1 VIAPD
6 MTPPAIAAARR
17 WFAEDL
23 RVSCHLTS
31 PAIVDAFATVPRERF
46 LGPGP
51 WTMRGLSEGGAYSPA
66 GDDPVLVYHNVAI
79 AIDPSRDLYNGQPG
93 LIARWLEDL
102 AIPKGARVV
111 HIGSGTGYF
120 TAILGQ
126 LVGPSGRVWA
136 VDVDA
141 SLAERARANVAE
153 WPWIEVT
160 HGDGRAG
167 LPPEADVVLVHAG
180 ATHVLDEW
188 LDALVDGGRLLVP
201 LTGAMPAMGATLGK
215 GMMLRVTRKGE
226 DWAARVWSMVA
237 IYSLVGARDDA
248 MNVALGRAMM
258 TGTLM
263 KATRLRRDSH
273 EAEATCVLH
282 GSCCLSE

>member
-1 VIAPD
+1 
-6 MTPPAIAAARR
+6 MTLSATAAARR

-23 RVSCHLTS
+23 RVSCNLTS
-31 PAIVDAFATVPRERF
+31 RAIVDAFATVPRERF

-51 WTMRGLSEGGAYSPA
+51 WTMRGLFEGGAYSPA
-66 GDDPVLVYHNVAI
+66 GDDPALVYHNVSI
-79 AIDPSRDLYNGQPG
+79 AIDASRDLYNGQPG
-93 LIARWLEDL
+93 LVARWLEDL
-102 AIPKGARVV
+102 TVPNGARVV
-111 HIGSGTGYF
+111 HVGSGTGYF

-126 LVGPSGRVWA
+126 LVGPSGHVWA

-160 HGDGRAG
+160 HGDGRTS
-167 LPPEADVVLVHAG
+167 LPPAADVVLVHAG
-180 ATHVLDEW
+180 ATHVLGEW

-215 GMMLRVTRKGE
+215 GMMLRLTRTGQ
-226 DWAARVWSMVA
+226 DWTARVSSMVA
-237 IYSLVGARDDA
+237 IYSLVGGRDDA
-248 MNVALGRAMM
+248 MNAALGKAMM

-263 KATRLRRDSH
+263 KVTRLRRDPH
-273 EAEATCVLH
+273 EPRTGCVLH
-282 GSCCLSE
+282 GRCCLSE

>member
-1 VIAPD
+1 
-6 MTPPAIAAARR
+6 MTTRTTAAARQ

-23 RVSCHLTS
+23 RVSCHVTS
-31 PAIVDAFATVPRERF
+31 PAIVEAFATVPRERF

-51 WTMRGLSEGGAYSPA
+51 WTMRGLFEGGAYSPE
-66 GDDPVLVYHNVAI
+66 GDDPALVYHNVSI
-79 AIDPSRDLYNGQPG
+79 AIDAGRDLYNGQPG

-102 AIPKGARVV
+102 VIPKGARVV
-111 HIGSGTGYF
+111 HVGSGTGYY

-136 VDVDA
+136 LDVDP

-167 LPPEADVVLVHAG
+167 LPPGADVVLIHAG

-188 LDALVDGGRLLVP
+188 LDALADGGRLLVP
-201 LTGAMPAMGATLGK
+201 LTGAMPAMGASLGK
-215 GMMLRVTRKGE
+215 GMMLRVTRTGP
-226 DWAARVWSMVA
+226 DWTARVSSMVA

-248 MNVALGRAMM
+248 MNAALGKAMM
-258 TGTLM
+258 TGGLT
-263 KATRLRRDSH
+263 KVTRLRRDPH
-273 EAEATCVLH
+273 EAGTECVLH
-282 GSCCLSE
+282 GTTCCLSA

>member
-1 VIAPD
+1 
-6 MTPPAIAAARR
+6 MTTPTTAAARR

-23 RVSCHLTS
+23 RVSCHVTS
-31 PAIVDAFATVPRERF
+31 PAILEAFATVSRERF

-51 WTMRGLSEGGAYSPA
+51 WTMRGLFEGGAYSPG
-66 GDDPVLVYHNVAI
+66 GDDPALVYHNVSI

-93 LIARWLEDL
+93 LVARWLEDL
-102 AIPKGARVV
+102 AIPRGARVAHV
-111 HIGSGTGYF
+111 GSGTGYY

-136 VDVDA
+136 MEVDPQ
-141 SLAERARANVAE
+141 LAERAKANVAE
-153 WPWIEVT
+153 WPWIEVA

-167 LPPEADVVLVHAG
+167 LPRRVDVVLIHAG

-215 GMMLRVTRKGE
+215 GMMLRVTRRGP
-226 DWAARVWSMVA
+226 DWTAHVGSMVA
-237 IYSLVGARDDA
+237 VYSLVGGRDDA
-248 MNVALGRAMM
+248 MNAALGKAMM
-258 TGTLM
+258 TGALT
-263 KATRLRRDSH
+263 KATRLRRDAH
-273 EAEATCVLH
+273 EAGAECVLH
-282 GSCCLSE
+282 GATCCLSL